1 MIVNVLNI
9 YYWNI
14 CKEIGTK
21 SMYYPRNSYR
31 IPENRKLYSQRD
43 TKFFL
48 FNSRNIETEEN
59 KKEWISLNVKFKESK
74 RIKIKKKMKKKLC
87 GKLCRIIIEI
97 WANRF

>member
-21 SMYYPRNSYR
+21 SIYYPRNSYR

-74 RIKIKKKMKKKLC
+74 RIKIKKKNEEKIMWK
-87 GKLCRIIIEI
+87 IM
-97 WANRF
+97 

>member
-74 RIKIKKKMKKKLC
+74 RIKIKKKNEEKIMWK
-87 GKLCRIIIEI
+87 IM
-97 WANRF
+97 